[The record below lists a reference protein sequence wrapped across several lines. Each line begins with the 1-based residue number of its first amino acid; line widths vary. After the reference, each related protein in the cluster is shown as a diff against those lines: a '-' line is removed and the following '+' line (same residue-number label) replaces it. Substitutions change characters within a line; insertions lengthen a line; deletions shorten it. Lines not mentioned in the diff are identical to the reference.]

1 MMVVRKKD
9 EAERLREFLCEKGFA
24 TAVYHGSLSVGGRET
39 G

>member
-1 MMVVRKKD
+1 MVVRKKD